1 MEECN
6 RLSCSTDQ
14 MVMVRAEMVMVMVM
28 VMVRAEVVMVSCTW
42 EDRGSGCRRRD
53 RPGVGRK
60 S

>member
-1 MEECN
+1 
-6 RLSCSTDQ
+6 
-14 MVMVRAEMVMVMVM
+14 MVTVRAEVVMVMVMVM
-28 VMVRAEVVMVSCTW
+28 VMAEVVMVSCTW